1 MSLFNHSFVL
11 WHLYS
16 SGHQLHRDRV
26 PPIAMAKRRFFS
38 SPLDQQRDQL
48 DDCWDL
54 DCDIDPSDPSC
65 ARSSSARKGRTGPLG
80 LEQEV
85 LPIV

>member
-1 MSLFNHSFVL
+1 MASLL
-11 WHLYS
+11 
-16 SGHQLHRDRV
+16 SGHQPHRDRV
-26 PPIAMAKRRFFS
+26 PPIAMAQRRFFS

-48 DDCWDL
+48 DGCWEL
-54 DCDIDPSDPSC
+54 DCDIDPLILR
-65 ARSSSARKGRTGPLG
+65 ARVMHRRGEVNWAVG

>member
-1 MSLFNHSFVL
+1 
-11 WHLYS
+11 
-16 SGHQLHRDRV
+16 
-26 PPIAMAKRRFFS
+26 MAQRRFFR

-48 DDCWDL
+48 DGCWEL
-54 DCDIDPSDPSC
+54 DCDIDPLILR
-65 ARSSSARKGRTGPLG
+65 ARVLHRRGEVNWAVG

>member
-1 MSLFNHSFVL
+1 
-11 WHLYS
+11 
-16 SGHQLHRDRV
+16 
-26 PPIAMAKRRFFS
+26 MAQRRFFS

-48 DDCWDL
+48 DLCWQL
-54 DCDIDPSDPSC
+54 GRGN
-65 ARSSSARKGRTGPLG
+65 ARGILRARVLHRRGEVNWAVG

>member
-1 MSLFNHSFVL
+1 
-11 WHLYS
+11 
-16 SGHQLHRDRV
+16 
-26 PPIAMAKRRFFS
+26 MAQRRFFS

-48 DDCWDL
+48 DLCWQL
-54 DCDIDPSDPSC
+54 DCDIDPLILR
-65 ARSSSARKGRTGPLG
+65 ARFLHRRGEVNWAVG

>member
-1 MSLFNHSFVL
+1 
-11 WHLYS
+11 
-16 SGHQLHRDRV
+16 
-26 PPIAMAKRRFFS
+26 MAQRRFFS

-48 DDCWDL
+48 DGCWGP
-54 DCDIDPSDPSC
+54 DCDIDPLILR
-65 ARSSSARKGRTGPLG
+65 ARVLHRRGEVNWAVG

>member
-1 MSLFNHSFVL
+1 
-11 WHLYS
+11 
-16 SGHQLHRDRV
+16 
-26 PPIAMAKRRFFS
+26 MAQRRFFS

-48 DDCWDL
+48 DICWKL
-54 DCDIDPSDPSC
+54 DCDIDPLILR
-65 ARSSSARKGRTGPLG
+65 ARALHRCGEVNWAAG

>member
-1 MSLFNHSFVL
+1 
-11 WHLYS
+11 
-16 SGHQLHRDRV
+16 
-26 PPIAMAKRRFFS
+26 MAQRPFFS

-48 DDCWDL
+48 DGCWEL
-54 DCDIDPSDPSC
+54 DCDIDPLILR
-65 ARSSSARKGRTGPLG
+65 ARVLHRRGQVNWALG

>member
-1 MSLFNHSFVL
+1 
-11 WHLYS
+11 
-16 SGHQLHRDRV
+16 
-26 PPIAMAKRRFFS
+26 MAQRRFFS

-48 DDCWDL
+48 DGCWQL
-54 DCDIDPSDPSC
+54 ECDIDPLILR
-65 ARSSSARKGRTGPLG
+65 ARVLPRRGEVNWAVG

>member
-1 MSLFNHSFVL
+1 
-11 WHLYS
+11 
-16 SGHQLHRDRV
+16 
-26 PPIAMAKRRFFS
+26 MAKHRFFS

-48 DDCWDL
+48 DLCWQL
-54 DCDIDPSDPSC
+54 DCDIDPLILR
-65 ARSSSARKGRTGPLG
+65 ARFLHRRREVNGAAG

>member
-1 MSLFNHSFVL
+1 
-11 WHLYS
+11 
-16 SGHQLHRDRV
+16 
-26 PPIAMAKRRFFS
+26 MAQRRFFS

-48 DDCWDL
+48 DDCWEL
-54 DCDIDPSDPSC
+54 DCDIDPLILR
-65 ARSSSARKGRTGPLG
+65 ARVLHRRGEVNWAVG

>member
-1 MSLFNHSFVL
+1 
-11 WHLYS
+11 
-16 SGHQLHRDRV
+16 
-26 PPIAMAKRRFFS
+26 MAQRRFFS

-48 DDCWDL
+48 DLCWRL
-54 DCDIDPSDPSC
+54 DCDIDPLILR
-65 ARSSSARKGRTGPLG
+65 ARVLHRRGKVNWAMG

>member
-1 MSLFNHSFVL
+1 VASLL
-11 WHLYS
+11 

-26 PPIAMAKRRFFS
+26 PPIAMAQRRFFS

-48 DDCWDL
+48 DLCWQL
-54 DCDIDPSDPSC
+54 DCDIDPLILR
-65 ARSSSARKGRTGPLG
+65 ARVLHRRGELKGATG

>member
-1 MSLFNHSFVL
+1 
-11 WHLYS
+11 
-16 SGHQLHRDRV
+16 
-26 PPIAMAKRRFFS
+26 MAQCRFFS

-48 DDCWDL
+48 DDCWQL
-54 DCDIDPSDPSC
+54 ECDIDPVILR
-65 ARSSSARKGRTGPLG
+65 ARVLHRRGEVNGAAG

>member
-1 MSLFNHSFVL
+1 
-11 WHLYS
+11 
-16 SGHQLHRDRV
+16 
-26 PPIAMAKRRFFS
+26 MAQRRFFS

-48 DDCWDL
+48 DLCWQF
-54 DCDIDPSDPSC
+54 DCDIDPLILR
-65 ARSSSARKGRTGPLG
+65 ARVLHRRGEVNWAVG

>member
-1 MSLFNHSFVL
+1 
-11 WHLYS
+11 
-16 SGHQLHRDRV
+16 
-26 PPIAMAKRRFFS
+26 MAQRRFFS

-48 DDCWDL
+48 DVCLKL
-54 DCDIDPSDPSC
+54 DCDIDPLILR
-65 ARSSSARKGRTGPLG
+65 ARVLHRRGDVNRALG

>member
-1 MSLFNHSFVL
+1 
-11 WHLYS
+11 
-16 SGHQLHRDRV
+16 
-26 PPIAMAKRRFFS
+26 MAQRRFSS

-48 DDCWDL
+48 DGCWEL
-54 DCDIDPSDPSC
+54 DCDIAPLILR
-65 ARSSSARKGRTGPLG
+65 ARVLQRRGELNRAVG